1 MRSCWGGTGCCSPQ
15 ATGDEAG
22 PLLCGALGAILG
34 AAPPDPSNE
43 HKQGGGDPWGG
54 RWPWRRQREL
64 GACRPEGTSQGC
76 APPHAPH
83 PGSGA
88 IFGNQGQGTPL
99 RGSVKSWK

>member
-1 MRSCWGGTGCCSPQ
+1 MNPEYGEEPGARGSSDVPWRSSVRSCWGGTGCCSPQ

-54 RWPWRRQREL
+54 RWPWRR
-64 GACRPEGTSQGC
+64 
-76 APPHAPH
+76 
-83 PGSGA
+83 
-88 IFGNQGQGTPL
+88 
-99 RGSVKSWK
+99 